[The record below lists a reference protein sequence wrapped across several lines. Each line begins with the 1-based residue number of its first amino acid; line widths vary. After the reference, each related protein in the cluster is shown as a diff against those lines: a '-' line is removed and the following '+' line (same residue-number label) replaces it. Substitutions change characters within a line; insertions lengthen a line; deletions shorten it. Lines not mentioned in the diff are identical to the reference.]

1 MLTFIKGL
9 GITQSIYFS
18 FWKVINLKARL
29 VHGGA
34 GTLEVI
40 LKKPNPLLTA
50 NAAPLETKVTV
61 YILGQYR
68 FLKVTTL
75 IKSR

>member
-34 GTLEVI
+34 GTLKVI

-50 NAAPLETKVTV
+50 NAAPLKTKSNCI
-61 YILGQYR
+61 YFGA
-68 FLKVTTL
+68 TL
-75 IKSR
+75 IFKSYHTD